1 MGGMGMSNKGKAARG
16 TNSDGS
22 KTTTPQ
28 NYALPLFP
36 AIQIKYGEQEH
47 RFTTKN
53 IHTWFYDGKTIDMFI
68 WGVGKITRSG
78 IVAFRLHEILSH
90 YHSHIGGGVYE

>member
-1 MGGMGMSNKGKAARG
+1 MRKQKSPDSNANTKQGAKA
-16 TNSDGS
+16 
-22 KTTTPQ
+22 TTPR
-28 NYALPLFP
+28 NYTLPLFP
-36 AIQIKYGEQEH
+36 AIHIKNGEQEH

-78 IVAFRLHEILSH
+78 IVAFRLHEILSD